1 VSVFKGRDLDVFYVS
16 SAYLLLY
23 KEFDIANKGKGSHR
37 ENHGT
42 RGSPSRNGEKHTQ
55 SSPGRSSGKPSR
67 GGNR

>member
-1 VSVFKGRDLDVFYVS
+1 M
-16 SAYLLLY
+16 
-23 KEFDIANKGKGSHR
+23 ANKGKGSHR

-42 RGSPSRNGEKHTQ
+42 RGSPSRNGENHTQ

>member
-1 VSVFKGRDLDVFYVS
+1 MSVFKGRDLDVFYVS
-16 SAYLLLY
+16 SAYFLLY